1 MPKLIDRV
9 RRPAPKTSTVR
20 ADPVTLEEFG
30 YLLSGQQG
38 ARSEAGVNVTESRI
52 MGVAAWYSG
61 VRYITETIAG
71 LPVHTYR
78 DRPDGTRERRAD
90 PPWMLQPDGE
100 QTWFG
105 LVEHWLMSLL
115 HRGNGYSFKLRNP
128 AGMVVG
134 LRELHPDR
142 LTHGIAPD
150 NSKRFM
156 IDRDERV
163 WTRRDVLHIPALAFD
178 GRFGLNPIR
187 ANAPSL
193 GGVVAA
199 DSYAQRF
206 FGQGTHVGGII
217 NIPEALTPDEA
228 STMRAEWERFHT
240 GLREAHQTGVL
251 SGGATYQPLA
261 LNAEDAQLLESRTF
275 GINEIARIL
284 RLPPHKLYELS
295 RATFSNIE
303 HQAIEAITDGIL
315 PWVNRLE
322 EYINA
327 DPDLLP
333 PGNYIEFSLEGLLR
347 GDTAARFAAYQQ
359 AVGMPWM
366 SVNEARRLENRPP
379 VDGGDEVAK
388 PLNMQTGETDGMSVP
403 ELTKALQQIYLA
415 VGSVI
420 TADEAREILNRAGAD
435 LADSMPRPMEVTA

>member
-9 RRPAPKTSTVR
+9 RRPARSTGAVR

-30 YLLSGQQG
+30 YLLSRQQG
-38 ARSEAGVNVTESRI
+38 GSTKSGVTVTESRV
-52 MGVAAWYSG
+52 MGLAAWYSG

-78 DRPDGTRERRAD
+78 DRPDGSRERRAD
-90 PPWMLQPDGE
+90 PPWMIQPDVE

-115 HRGNGYSFKLRNP
+115 HRGNAFSFKIRNP
-128 AGMVVG
+128 SGMVVG

-142 LTHGIAPD
+142 LTPGIAP
-150 NSKRFM
+150 NNAKRFM
-156 IDRDERV
+156 IDRDDRV
-163 WTRRDVLHIPALAFD
+163 WTTRDVLHIPALAQD
-178 GRFGLNPIR
+178 GRFGLNPIT
-187 ANAPSL
+187 ANAQSL
-193 GGVVAA
+193 GGVIAA
-199 DSYAQRF
+199 DSYAHRF
-206 FGQGTHVGGII
+206 FGQGTHVGGVI
-217 NIPEALTPDEA
+217 NIPEVLTPDEA
-228 STMRAEWERFHT
+228 REMRAEWERFHH
-240 GLREAHQTGVL
+240 GLRDAHQTGVL

-261 LNAEDAQLLESRTF
+261 LNADDAQLLESRTF

-284 RLPPHKLYELS
+284 RLPPHKLYELT

-333 PGNYIEFSLEGLLR
+333 AGNYVEFSLEGLLR

-379 VDGGDEVAK
+379 VPGGDDVAQ
-388 PLNMQTGETDGMSVP
+388 PLNMQLG
-403 ELTKALQQIYLA
+403 A
-415 VGSVI
+415 
-420 TADEAREILNRAGAD
+420 ADT
-435 LADSMPRPMEVTA
+435 MPQPTEVTA